1 MNNTFNISK
10 KLTGIGKKLHSKG
23 QGMTEYLIILGL
35 IAIAAITVFTLYG
48 STLRSTVAGMAQELS
63 GNDNT
68 TALTNSKAQADLAQA
83 DGLLKKGM
91 KTYGNAAK

>member
-23 QGMTEYLIILGL
+23 QGMTEYFIILGL
-35 IAIAAITVFTLYG
+35 IAIAAISVFTFYG

-63 GNDNT
+63 GGDSA
-68 TALTNSKAQADLAQA
+68 TAITNAQASATEAQA
-83 DGLLKKGM
+83 DGLSKKGM
-91 KTYGNAAK
+91 KTYGNTNK

>member
-1 MNNTFNISK
+1 MNNTFNTSK
-10 KLTGIGKKLHSKG
+10 KLTGIGKRLHSKG

-63 GNDNT
+63 GNDNA
-68 TALTNSKAQADLAQA
+68 TALANSTANATAAQT
-83 DGLLKKGM
+83 DGNLKKGM
-91 KTYGNAAK
+91 KTYGNANK